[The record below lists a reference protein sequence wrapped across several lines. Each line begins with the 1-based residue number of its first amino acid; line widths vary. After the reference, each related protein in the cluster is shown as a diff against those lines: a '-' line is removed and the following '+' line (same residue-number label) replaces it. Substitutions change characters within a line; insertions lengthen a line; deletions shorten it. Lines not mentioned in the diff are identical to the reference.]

1 MHCDSYSTRKVKWSH
16 SNRYTN
22 TQSKSQYSIIM
33 KFEQEMDIVL
43 IDEETALLR
52 STPKE
57 TKNFQNHSLK

>member
-1 MHCDSYSTRKVKWSH
+1 MHCGSYSTRKVKWSH

-22 TQSKSQYSIIM
+22 KQSKSQYSIIM